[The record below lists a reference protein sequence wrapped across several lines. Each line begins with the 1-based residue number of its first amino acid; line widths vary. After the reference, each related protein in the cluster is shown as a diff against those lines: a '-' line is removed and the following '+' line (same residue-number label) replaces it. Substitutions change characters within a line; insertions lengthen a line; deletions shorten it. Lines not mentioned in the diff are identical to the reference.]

1 MLKELLLNI
10 IEEKHKELQQYEQ
23 NGIFSKIKDF
33 EANAIGQ
40 IGEKFIKELFRECG
54 ISLDSIDKETI
65 HDEFDILSNGK
76 KIEIKTARKGLKNN
90 TFQFN
95 GINPKYNYDY
105 IILLGLTYDD
115 VYYYIIDKKQDY
127 NYDHKRRKEFIKIND
142 KPKQLVQ
149 MNPGNAVN
157 LKLTLNLKELK
168 NSTTLIDELKCV
180 FLYESDDLQG

>member
-1 MLKELLLNI
+1 MIKELLLQI
-10 IEEKHKELQQYEQ
+10 IEEKHKELQNFNQS
-23 NGIFSKIKDF
+23 GIFDKIKDF
-33 EANAIGQ
+33 EGNAIGQ
-40 IGEKFIKELFRECG
+40 IGEKFVKEVFRNFK
-54 ISLDSIDKETI
+54 IPLDEIGKEII
-65 HDEFDILSNGK
+65 HDEFDLLSLGK

-105 IILLGLTYDD
+105 IILIAISYDD
-115 VYYYIIDKKQDY
+115 VYYYIINKKFDY
-127 NYDHKRRKEFIKIND
+127 IYDHKLRKEFIKIND

-168 NSTTLIDELKCV
+168 NIENFVNELQNI
-180 FLYESDDLQG
+180 F

>member
-1 MLKELLLNI
+1 MRGLAMLKELLLKI
-10 IEEKHKELQQYEQ
+10 IEEKHKELQQYQQ
-23 NGIFSKIKDF
+23 NGVFYKIKDF
-33 EANAIGQ
+33 EGNAIGQ
-40 IGEKFIKELFRECG
+40 IGEKFIKEIFILHG
-54 ISLDSIDKETI
+54 ISLDDTGKDVI

-95 GINPKYNYDY
+95 GINPKYNYDF
-105 IILLGLTYDD
+105 IVLLGLTYDN

-127 NYDHKRRKEFIKIND
+127 IYDHKLRKEFIKING
-142 KPKQLVQ
+142 KSKQLVQ

-168 NSTTLIDELKCV
+168 SAQTLIDELKYL
-180 FLYESDDLQG
+180 FL